1 MQMVN
6 CAMVLGDSRVS
17 LTGKECC
24 VCVRVL
30 ILWEVLTSL
39 ICAQYS
45 HSFSGCVVSWLHS
58 FWLPGMPIVCSKW
71 FPLECSVCLCLQLYM
86 QDLQLC

>member
-17 LTGKECC
+17 LTGKEC
-24 VCVRVL
+24 VYVLVL

-39 ICAQYS
+39 ICA
-45 HSFSGCVVSWLHS
+45 H
-58 FWLPGMPIVCSKW
+58 
-71 FPLECSVCLCLQLYM
+71 
-86 QDLQLC
+86 

>member
-30 ILWEVLTSL
+30 ILWEVL
-39 ICAQYS
+39 
-45 HSFSGCVVSWLHS
+45 
-58 FWLPGMPIVCSKW
+58 LPINHFKIT
-71 FPLECSVCLCLQLYM
+71 LLN
-86 QDLQLC
+86 